1 MIAASFVALTY
12 WTAFAGMVVF
22 LGVLIGRERDRRGR
36 VRRLRERRLRRDHLN
51 SLEPQ
56 RWDDRAA
63 HPWER
68 AS

>member
-1 MIAASFVALTY
+1 MIAASFIGLLY

-36 VRRLRERRLRRDHLN
+36 VRRMRERRLRRDYLN

-56 RWDDRAA
+56 RWDDRQA
-63 HPWER
+63 HPWEQ